1 MLGIIIMSLVFLA
14 VYQYILHPHFL
25 SALADIPSAH
35 PLSSVTSL
43 WIQWMRFSGQE
54 VLAVNEA
61 FRRKGAV
68 VKLGP
73 REIAVNTIEGV
84 KTVYDGGFDKPDWYS
99 FWSNNGSVI
108 FWQ

>member
-1 MLGIIIMSLVFLA
+1 MLGIIIISLVFLA
-14 VYQYILHPHFL
+14 VYKYILHPLFL

-54 VLAVNEA
+54 VHAVNEA

-73 REIAVNTIEGV
+73 SDIAVNTIDGGV

-99 FWSNNGSVI
+99 FWSNNGSV
-108 FWQ
+108 

>member
-1 MLGIIIMSLVFLA
+1 MLGIILIGLVFLA
-14 VYQYILHPHFL
+14 VYKYILHPLFL

-54 VLAVNEA
+54 VLAVNDA
-61 FRRKGAV
+61 FLRKGAV

-73 REIAVNTIEGV
+73 SDIAVNTIEGGV

-108 FWQ
+108 F